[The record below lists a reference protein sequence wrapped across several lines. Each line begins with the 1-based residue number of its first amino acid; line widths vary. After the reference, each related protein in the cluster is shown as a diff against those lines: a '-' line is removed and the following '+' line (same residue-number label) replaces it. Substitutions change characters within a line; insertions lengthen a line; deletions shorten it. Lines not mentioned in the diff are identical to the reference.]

1 MITES
6 TKKMNLLKLAGSI
19 LVSVVGIF
27 VAVNTV
33 DDRYAHATDVNK
45 QFQQEDQKQIEIQK
59 QVRSVGIEMRRKQ
72 LDDYIFTYEYKV
84 QTKQATPLDKAL
96 LDRYKRE
103 MQTLPIPQN

>member
-6 TKKMNLLKLAGSI
+6 IKKMNLLKLTGSM
-19 LVSVVGIF
+19 LVSVVGVF

-33 DDRYAHATDVNK
+33 DDRYAHATDVSK

>member
-1 MITES
+1 M
-6 TKKMNLLKLAGSI
+6 